1 MVETFVNF
9 RPREVWP
16 RRVIRYPDAAAQTR
30 RVLAALED
38 RGYVVAAG
46 ADRDSVV
53 NDAAQK
59 ALERFDE
66 VMRELALRRFRE
78 IEAEV
83 GPTAD
88 ADAAR
93 LRLWRGRVKAVNRE
107 LFDWG
112 TGAFTWLALE
122 ELATAA
128 RGRGLFDG

>member
-1 MVETFVNF
+1 LLRGFPEVESVVGKAGRADTATDPAPLDMVETFVNF

-16 RRVIRYPDAAAQTR
+16 RRVIRYPDAATHTR

-38 RGYVVAAG
+38 RGYVVAA

-83 GPTAD
+83 GSTAD
-88 ADAAR
+88 ADDTR
-93 LRLWRGRVKAVNRE
+93 LRRWRER
-107 LFDWG
+107 
-112 TGAFTWLALE
+112 
-122 ELATAA
+122 
-128 RGRGLFDG
+128 